1 MFGEKEKEGRIG
13 KGGRRRKTKGEW
25 RRGQEEKERGAG
37 REEGVDHVE
46 VATRSPQ
53 APVKGPTAIRIRG
66 ALSDRD
72 SQPHERPSETE
83 TNEPASPLPEA
94 P

>member
-1 MFGEKEKEGRIG
+1 MFGEKEKEAGMEVE
-13 KGGRRRKTKGEW
+13 GRRRRMESGEGVERN
-25 RRGQEEKERGAG
+25 RRRKNEGAG

-46 VATRSPQ
+46 VATCSPQ

-72 SQPHERPSETE
+72 G
-83 TNEPASPLPEA
+83 
-94 P
+94 

>member
-1 MFGEKEKEGRIG
+1 MFGEKEKEAGWRWREEG
-13 KGGRRRKTKGEW
+13 EGWRAAKESKETGGERTK
-25 RRGQEEKERGAG
+25 GAG

-46 VATRSPQ
+46 VATCSPQ

-72 SQPHERPSETE
+72 G
-83 TNEPASPLPEA
+83 
-94 P
+94 